1 MRSEDWQKV
10 KNLFE
15 RVCELPSSE
24 HEKFIFAETNGDE
37 ELRGE
42 VESMLKFH
50 NEAENFIEESAFDVA
65 AQVLISNETLIGKRI
80 GDYQIISELGRGG
93 MGAVFL
99 AERAD
104 GMFEQKVALK
114 IIKRG
119 MDSEA
124 IVQRFVTERQIL
136 ASLEHANIARLID
149 GGISSDGLP
158 YFVME
163 YIEGTRIDDFCN
175 EQNLSVEERLKIFQK
190 VCEAVQ
196 YAHRNLVVH
205 RDLKP
210 SNILVKS
217 DGTPKLLD
225 FGIAKLLQTDGQTQ
239 SETQFQI
246 FTPEYA
252 SPEQVRGEKI
262 TTSSD
267 VYSLGV
273 LLYELLTDDFPY
285 HFKSKTPLEI
295 ASVVC
300 NSEPI
305 KPSAVV
311 SGQWSVVSKTDDK
324 NPKTENYEQKSNPK
338 SKIQN
343 LKSDLDN
350 IVLMSLSKEPERR
363 YQSVADFA
371 EDLERFLN
379 DLPVKAQANT
389 FFYLTSK
396 FIKRNALAVS
406 LALIAV
412 LGLSIGL
419 ITTFW
424 QMRIAQT
431 ERAKAEKRFND
442 VRRLANS
449 VVFDYHD
456 SIAKFAGTTAVR
468 ERLVKDALEYLD
480 SLNIEAENDKDLQRE
495 LAAAYIKIGDVQGN
509 PNNANLGNIKDALN
523 SYQKAFAI
531 REKLFNA
538 NSNNANL
545 QAEMAESHEKLAEIL
560 RISQEIKTA
569 FLHLK
574 SAQNLRENLP
584 PSRESALNYLKI
596 GSLLGDENSSNLG
609 ETKSG
614 LELVEKAVSI
624 LKNLPS
630 SDENQSAL
638 VECYLTQAN
647 LLFST
652 GKVEEALNISREA
665 MNLQENLVASEPNNS
680 AKQKTLANTYNRVA
694 DMLSEFD
701 KLDEALSLVKK
712 AIDISEK
719 LVALDPNDFE
729 SRHDLA
735 IFNQRHGKW
744 LFFDGKLIEA
754 IAFHQ
759 KALPIYENLVASD
772 KTNSLFRFDLAALQ
786 ADMADVLDAQSKS
799 DEALKFYEKSVTE
812 LEKLLAEN
820 AENKQY
826 QSWLGEKYNS
836 LGNLLMKKNESEKA
850 LEFYTKSLKIYE
862 KLSSDAPEN
871 TFQQRALAVL
881 QMKVG
886 NANFAIGEKSNNQE
900 PVKRAKDFYQKS
912 LNNFLELQQKNALTG
927 DFFTQKPDELRAFIK
942 KCEDFRAK

>member
-1 MRSEDWQKV
+1 MTSENWQKV
-10 KNLFE
+10 KEIFE
-15 RVCELPSSE
+15 Q
-24 HEKFIFAETNGDE
+24 IAEIAPENRADILQNETE
-37 ELRGE
+37 EIRHE
-42 VESMLKFH
+42 VESLLKFH
-50 NEAENFIEESAFDVA
+50 DEAEDFIEESAFDVA
-65 AQVLISNETLIGKRI
+65 TQVLASNENLIGKQIDDYRI
-80 GDYQIISELGRGG
+80 ICELGRGG

-119 MDSEA
+119 MDSDA
-124 IVQRFVTERQIL
+124 IIQRFSLERQIL
-136 ASLEHANIARLID
+136 ASLEHPFIARLID
-149 GGISSDGLP
+149 GGISDDGLP

-163 YIEGTRIDDFCN
+163 FVEGKRIDDFCN
-175 EQNLSVEERLKIFQK
+175 DENLSVESRLKLFQK

-210 SNILVKS
+210 SNILVTKE
-217 DGTPKLLD
+217 GTPKLLD
-225 FGIAKLLQTDGQTQ
+225 FGIAKLLQTQGEIR

-300 NSEPI
+300 NSEPLR
-305 KPSAVV
+305 PSFAITNEN
-311 SGQWSVVSKTDDK
+311 QR
-324 NPKTENYEQKSNPK
+324 PKTNDQRRKNNPQ

-350 IVLMSLSKEPERR
+350 IVLMALRKEPERR
-363 YQSVADFA
+363 YQSAA
-371 EDLERFLN
+371 ELSEDIERFLAG
-379 DLPVKAQANT
+379 LPIKAQANT
-389 FFYLTSK
+389 FFYLAQK
-396 FIKRNALAVS
+396 FVQRNTIAVS
-406 LALIAV
+406 FASIAFV
-412 LGLSIGL
+412 GIFVGL
-419 ITTFW
+419 ITTTW

-480 SLNIEAENDKDLQRE
+480 NLNNEAENDKGLQRE
-495 LAAAYIKIGDVQGN
+495 LATAYSKIGDVQGN
-509 PNNANLGNIKDALN
+509 PNNANLGKTKDALA

-531 REKLFNA
+531 RDKLLSA
-538 NSNNANL
+538 NTNDTNL
-545 QAEMAESHEKLAEIL
+545 RSEMAEIHEKLAEVL
-560 RISQEIKTA
+560 RVSDDIKTA
-569 FLHLK
+569 FSHLK
-574 SAQNLRENLP
+574 AAQTLRENLT
-584 PSRESALNYLKI
+584 PSRELALNYLKI

-609 ETKSG
+609 ETKNG
-614 LELVEKAVSI
+614 LLFVEKAISN
-624 LKNLPS
+624 LKNLQQT
-630 SDENQSAL
+630 DENKTAL

-652 GKVEEALNISREA
+652 GKVTEALNISREA
-665 MNLQENLVASEPNNS
+665 LNLQESLTSTDS
-680 AKQKTLANTYNRVA
+680 ANPKKQKVLANTYNRVA
-694 DMLSEFD
+694 DMLFEFD
-701 KLDEALSLVKK
+701 KFDEALKLVKK
-712 AIDISEK
+712 AIEISEK
-719 LVALDPNDFE
+719 LVQSDANDFE
-729 SRHDLA
+729 ARHDLGV
-735 IFNQRHGKW
+735 FNQRRGKW
-744 LFFDGKLIEA
+744 LYFDGKLDEA
-754 IAFHQ
+754 FIFHQ
-759 KALPIYENLVASD
+759 KALPIFENLVASD
-772 KTNSLFRFDLAALQ
+772 KTNLLFQFDLATLK
-786 ADMADVLDAQSKS
+786 ADIADVLDAQNKP
-799 DEALKFYEKSVTE
+799 DEALKYYEKSVME
-812 LEKLLAEN
+812 FEKLLTGN
-820 AENKQY
+820 PENKQY

-836 LGNLLMKKNESEKA
+836 IGNLLMKKNEAENA
-850 LEFYTKSLKIYE
+850 LNFYAKSLKIYE

-886 NANFAIGEKSNNQE
+886 NANFAIAKKESVEIAKS
-900 PVKRAKDFYQKS
+900 FYQKS
-912 LNNFLELQQKNALTG
+912 SENFISLQKKNALTG
-927 DFFTQKPDELRAFIK
+927 DYFIK
-942 KCEDFRAK
+942 KPEELGLLIKKCDLFIAK